1 MLFVGMEMVHVLPR
15 WPDMTM
21 EVDIEGEALVMAVEA
36 MAPEA
41 MALEVTEVEA
51 MAVAMVVAPTP
62 IGEAMVE
69 VEAIEEVPEGAIEV
83 VPEETTV
90 VEGATEDLGDSS
102 EEGAEGAMGMT
113 TLGKQEGV
121 VAIKAWLCWGLCIDS
136 KQNACYLFSQVV
148 YLLLISKP
156 IFHLFLWFIVV

>member
-1 MLFVGMEMVHVLPR
+1 MVHALPR

-41 MALEVTEVEA
+41 MALEATEVEA

-69 VEAIEEVPEGAIEV
+69 VEAIEEVPEGAIEAV
-83 VPEETTV
+83 WEETMV
-90 VEGATEDLGDSS
+90 VEGATEDLGDFS
-102 EEGAEGAMGMT
+102 EEGAEGVMGVA
-113 TLGKQEGV
+113 TLGKEEGV
-121 VAIKAWLCWGLCIDS
+121 LAIKA
-136 KQNACYLFSQVV
+136 
-148 YLLLISKP
+148 
-156 IFHLFLWFIVV
+156 